1 MSESKR
7 RIGSNLKKVDAHVIA
22 PHEYDE
28 APEFMARDFAKAE
41 VRDGEKLVRR
51 GRPPLDQAKL
61 AIKLRLDADIIGAY
75 RATGEGWQ
83 TRINA
88 DLRRARR
95 LDAPQRR
102 KARR

>member
-1 MSESKR
+1 MSKSKR
-7 RIGSNLKKVDAHVIA
+7 AIGSDLHKVDEHVIA

-28 APEFMARDFAKAE
+28 APELTDEQLANAVLS
-41 VRDGEKLVRR
+41 VRGKRQ
-51 GRPPLDQAKL
+51 GRPPSGRAKK
-61 AIKLRLDADIIGAY
+61 AIKLRLDADVIRAY

-88 DLRRARR
+88 DLRRARK

-102 KARR
+102 NARG